1 MRTRLLDEA
10 DAEFTQIA
18 QRYENER
25 KGLGEIFIAEVIDAF
40 IDIERHPKRFSLS
53 LKRGKRELRQ
63 RSLNH
68 FPHSVVYEVL
78 ESECIIV
85 AIAHPSRRP
94 NYWRKRLT

>member
-10 DAEFTQIA
+10 DAEFTDTA
-18 QRYENER
+18 QWYENER

-40 IDIERHPKRFSLS
+40 LDIERHPRRSGLCPNC
-53 LKRGKRELRQ
+53 GNRELRH
-63 RSLNH
+63 RSLHH
-68 FPHSVVYEVL
+68 FPHSVVYEVF

-94 NYWRKRLT
+94 NYWRDRLK